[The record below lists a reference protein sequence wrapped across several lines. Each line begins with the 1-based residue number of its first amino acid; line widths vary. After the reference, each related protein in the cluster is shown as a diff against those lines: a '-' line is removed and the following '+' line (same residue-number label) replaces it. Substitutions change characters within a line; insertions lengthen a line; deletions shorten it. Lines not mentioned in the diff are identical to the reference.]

1 MGATIAGGLVSTTT
15 RRMTAVNIHLEDT
28 TTTSSVEDME
38 VGLNGPALAPATMER
53 RLEPE
58 AAMDPIVPDP
68 NKLKIGTAT
77 TPIELDLIDMDMEV
91 DSVLEIVTVIDLDIG
106 EVADNI

>member
-28 TTTSSVEDME
+28 TTTSVEDME

-91 DSVLEIVTVIDLDIG
+91 DSVLEIVTVMDMDIG
-106 EVADNI
+106 EVANNI